1 MTGALLAL
9 LVVAQAP
16 SGALA
21 RPQRAVVAPLRLGPH
36 PSPDATG
43 ARDLVEHTLA
53 DALARHATFQLL
65 TRNDVSALL
74 GKAAQEQLSG
84 CDAESCLAEVADALD
99 ADVLV
104 AGSFTVTPGLWN
116 LQVSLIQRRTAAV
129 VRRAGVRSRTLESLL
144 ASVDLVARQ
153 LCGGGA
159 VDLKDPNLVARLG
172 TTPQGA
178 RELEAATQRAPH
190 QDATR
195 TWSDVIISHNRE
207 SRTLALAQGGLLL
220 VSGVSFL
227 LAVVINA
234 ALVYA
239 VGRLPRLPDGG
250 PPLAYASSMLVPLP
264 LLLVSV
270 AALVTAL
277 VLLTVDST
285 NPGRLLVDRR
295 GCCRDEELIRDAQE
309 PGALDRLGPVM
320 AATGTLLGA
329 GAPAAG
335 GLIFMGLVVVLSIA
349 RAGETLPPETF
360 PSATAEAL
368 FNARFCVPL
377 CFAGWG
383 CCLGGAGL
391 MVASAMAAGTQ
402 QDLLDD
408 PPPAHVVPPSKTAAP
423 EPPSTD
429 VSPTQPPTPAAP

>member
-1 MTGALLAL
+1 
-9 LVVAQAP
+9 VP
-16 SGALA
+16 SGAQV
-21 RPQRAVVAPLRLGPH
+21 PPPRAVVAPLRLGPDA
-36 PSPDATG
+36 SSDATG

-65 TRNDVSALL
+65 TRADVAALL
-74 GKAAQEQLSG
+74 GKAAQQQLSG
-84 CDAESCLAEVADALD
+84 CDAEGCLAEVADALD
-99 ADVLV
+99 ADLLV

-153 LCGGGA
+153 LCGSGA

-178 RELEAATQRAPH
+178 RELEAAAQHNPQ

-195 TWSDVIISHNRE
+195 TWSDVIIGHNRE

-220 VSGVSFL
+220 VSGLSFL

-239 VGRLPRLPDGG
+239 VGRLPTLPDGG
-250 PPLAYASSMLVPLP
+250 PTVAYASSMVVPLP

-270 AALVTAL
+270 AALGGVL
-277 VLLTVDST
+277 VLLTVDSA
-285 NPGRLLVDRR
+285 NPGRLQVDRK

-309 PGALDRLGPVM
+309 PGVLDRLGPVL

-335 GLIFMGLVVVLSIA
+335 GLTFMGLVVVLSFA
-349 RAGETLPPETF
+349 RAGEYLPPETF
-360 PSATAEAL
+360 PNATAEA
-368 FNARFCVPL
+368 FYNARFCVPL

-391 MVASAMAAGTQ
+391 LVASAMAAGTQ
-402 QDLLDD
+402 QDMLDD
-408 PPPAHVVPPSKTAAP
+408 LSPAPVAPPPKAAASAPPSTVVSPTPTPTPPPAAP
-423 EPPSTD
+423 
-429 VSPTQPPTPAAP
+429 